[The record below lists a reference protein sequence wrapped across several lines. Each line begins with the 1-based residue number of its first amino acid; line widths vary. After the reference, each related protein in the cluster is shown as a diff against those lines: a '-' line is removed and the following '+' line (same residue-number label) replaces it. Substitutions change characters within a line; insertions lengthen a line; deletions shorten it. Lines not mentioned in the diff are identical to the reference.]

1 MENLINLEKE
11 FPLFSD
17 SCIILSDLD
26 PKTST
31 EFQFSPSSYFLD
43 DINPDDFN
51 ISFASKKNLFKTKK
65 IKTKFITFKYPIY
78 QIHSQKEKV
87 PEMNLSSG
95 RWTRQERIKFAEAI
109 YRFGMDWK
117 KIKEYIATRN
127 VKQLRSHAQKFL
139 YKLKNDKFIEKK
151 GLDFKKMN
159 WQQSLKYLKEKL
171 TGQELLDVLYSIE
184 TEMEDNKRMTER
196 YLERKRIRLKKDTN
210 LNTNNE
216 SLNSSSNSTCDVF
229 NNDSNKNQSCKQKDE
244 SLEENNY
251 KNILL
256 PLEESEDNQFI
267 NYLNKGFDI
276 NKKDIEFNN
285 EFIKSNCD
293 ENIYDEFSIEQESPI
308 KYKNRLSYLDFIKI

>member
-17 SCIILSDLD
+17 SCIISSDLD

-78 QIHSQKEKV
+78 PIHSQKEKV
-87 PEMNLSSG
+87 PEMNLSNG
-95 RWTRQERIKFAEAI
+95 RWTRQERIKFADAI

-216 SLNSSSNSTCDVF
+216 SLNSSSNSTCDLF

-256 PLEESEDNQFI
+256 PLEENEDNQFI
-267 NYLNKGFDI
+267 NYLNKGFDV

-308 KYKNRLSYLDFIKI
+308 KYKNILDFIKI

>member
-17 SCIILSDLD
+17 SCIISSDLD

-78 QIHSQKEKV
+78 PIHSQKEKV
-87 PEMNLSSG
+87 PEMNLSNG

-267 NYLNKGFDI
+267 NYLNKGFDV

-308 KYKNRLSYLDFIKI
+308 KYKNRLDFIKI

>member
-17 SCIILSDLD
+17 SCIISSDLD

-78 QIHSQKEKV
+78 PIHSQKEKV
-87 PEMNLSSG
+87 PEMNLSNG
-95 RWTRQERIKFAEAI
+95 RWTRQERIKFADAI

-216 SLNSSSNSTCDVF
+216 SLNSSSNSTCDLF

-256 PLEESEDNQFI
+256 PLEENEDNQFI
-267 NYLNKGFDI
+267 NYLNKGFDV

-308 KYKNRLSYLDFIKI
+308 KYKNRLDFIKI

>member
-17 SCIILSDLD
+17 SCIISSDLD

-43 DINPDDFN
+43 YINPDDFN

-78 QIHSQKEKV
+78 PIHSQKEKV
-87 PEMNLSSG
+87 PEMNLSNG
-95 RWTRQERIKFAEAI
+95 RWTRQERIKFADAI

-256 PLEESEDNQFI
+256 PLEENEDNQFI

-308 KYKNRLSYLDFIKI
+308 KYKNRLDFIKI

>member
-17 SCIILSDLD
+17 SCIISSDLD

-78 QIHSQKEKV
+78 PIHSQKEKV
-87 PEMNLSSG
+87 PEMNLSNG

-196 YLERKRIRLKKDTN
+196 YLERKRIRLKKNTN

-256 PLEESEDNQFI
+256 PLEENEDNQFI
-267 NYLNKGFDI
+267 NYLNKGFDV

-285 EFIKSNCD
+285 EFIKSNYD

-308 KYKNRLSYLDFIKI
+308 KYKNILDFIKI

>member
-17 SCIILSDLD
+17 SCIISSDLD

-78 QIHSQKEKV
+78 PIHSQKEKV
-87 PEMNLSSG
+87 PEMNLSNG

-216 SLNSSSNSTCDVF
+216 SLNSSSNSTCDLF

-256 PLEESEDNQFI
+256 PLEENEDNQFI
-267 NYLNKGFDI
+267 NYLNKGFDV

-293 ENIYDEFSIEQESPI
+293 ENIYDEFSIEQESQI
-308 KYKNRLSYLDFIKI
+308 KYKNRLDFIKI

>member
-17 SCIILSDLD
+17 SCIISSDLD

-78 QIHSQKEKV
+78 PIHSQKEKV
-87 PEMNLSSG
+87 PEMNLSNG

-256 PLEESEDNQFI
+256 PLEENEDNQFI
-267 NYLNKGFDI
+267 NYLNKGFDV

-293 ENIYDEFSIEQESPI
+293 ENIYDEFSIEQESQI
-308 KYKNRLSYLDFIKI
+308 KYKNRLDFIKI

>member
-17 SCIILSDLD
+17 SCIISSDLD

-43 DINPDDFN
+43 DINPDDFK

-87 PEMNLSSG
+87 PEMNLSNG

-151 GLDFKKMN
+151 RLDFKKMN

-256 PLEESEDNQFI
+256 PLEENEDNQFI
-267 NYLNKGFDI
+267 NYLNKGFDV

-308 KYKNRLSYLDFIKI
+308 KYKNRLDFIKI

>member
-1 MENLINLEKE
+1 MENLINFEKE

-17 SCIILSDLD
+17 SCIISSDLD
-26 PKTST
+26 QKTST

-78 QIHSQKEKV
+78 PIHSQKEKV
-87 PEMNLSSG
+87 PEMNLSNG

-127 VKQLRSHAQKFL
+127 IKQLRSHAQKFL

-267 NYLNKGFDI
+267 IYLNKGFEV

-308 KYKNRLSYLDFIKI
+308 KYKNRLDFIKI

>member
-17 SCIILSDLD
+17 SYIISSDLD

-78 QIHSQKEKV
+78 PIHSQKEKV
-87 PEMNLSSG
+87 PEMNLSNG
-95 RWTRQERIKFAEAI
+95 RWTRQERIKFADAI

-256 PLEESEDNQFI
+256 PLEENEDNQFI

-308 KYKNRLSYLDFIKI
+308 KYKNRLDFIKI

>member
-17 SCIILSDLD
+17 SCIISSDLD
-26 PKTST
+26 QKTST

-78 QIHSQKEKV
+78 PIHSQKEKV
-87 PEMNLSSG
+87 PEMNLSNG
-95 RWTRQERIKFAEAI
+95 RWTRQERIKFADAI

-127 VKQLRSHAQKFL
+127 IKQLRSHAQKFL

-216 SLNSSSNSTCDVF
+216 SLNSSSNSTCDLF

-256 PLEESEDNQFI
+256 PLEENEDNQFI
-267 NYLNKGFDI
+267 NYLNKGFDV

-293 ENIYDEFSIEQESPI
+293 ENIYDEFSIGQESPI
-308 KYKNRLSYLDFIKI
+308 KYKNRLDFIKI

>member
-17 SCIILSDLD
+17 SCIISSDLD

-87 PEMNLSSG
+87 PEMNLSNG
-95 RWTRQERIKFAEAI
+95 RWTRQERIKFADAI

-216 SLNSSSNSTCDVF
+216 SLNSSSNSTCDLF

-256 PLEESEDNQFI
+256 PLEENEDNQFI

-308 KYKNRLSYLDFIKI
+308 KYKNRLDFIKI

>member
-17 SCIILSDLD
+17 SCIISSDLD
-26 PKTST
+26 QKTST

-78 QIHSQKEKV
+78 PIHSQKEKV
-87 PEMNLSSG
+87 PEMNLSNG
-95 RWTRQERIKFAEAI
+95 RWTRQERIKFADAI

-216 SLNSSSNSTCDVF
+216 SLNSSSNSTCDLF

-256 PLEESEDNQFI
+256 PLEENEDNQFI
-267 NYLNKGFDI
+267 NYLNKGFDV

-308 KYKNRLSYLDFIKI
+308 KYKNRLDFIKI

>member
-17 SCIILSDLD
+17 SCIISSDLD
-26 PKTST
+26 QKTST

-78 QIHSQKEKV
+78 PIHSQKEKV
-87 PEMNLSSG
+87 PEMNLSNG

-216 SLNSSSNSTCDVF
+216 SLNSSSNSTCDLF

-256 PLEESEDNQFI
+256 PLEENEDNQFI
-267 NYLNKGFDI
+267 NYLNKGFDV

-308 KYKNRLSYLDFIKI
+308 KYKNRLDFIKI

>member
-1 MENLINLEKE
+1 
-11 FPLFSD
+11 
-17 SCIILSDLD
+17 
-26 PKTST
+26 
-31 EFQFSPSSYFLD
+31 
-43 DINPDDFN
+43 
-51 ISFASKKNLFKTKK
+51 
-65 IKTKFITFKYPIY
+65 
-78 QIHSQKEKV
+78 
-87 PEMNLSSG
+87 
-95 RWTRQERIKFAEAI
+95 
-109 YRFGMDWK
+109 MDWK

-229 NNDSNKNQSCKQKDE
+229 NNDSNKNQSCKHKDE

-256 PLEESEDNQFI
+256 PLEENEDNQFI
-267 NYLNKGFDI
+267 NYLNKGFDV

-308 KYKNRLSYLDFIKI
+308 KYKNRLDFIKI

>member
-17 SCIILSDLD
+17 SCIISSDLY

-78 QIHSQKEKV
+78 PIHSQKEKV
-87 PEMNLSSG
+87 PEMNLSNG

-139 YKLKNDKFIEKK
+139 YKLKNDKFILKK

-216 SLNSSSNSTCDVF
+216 SLNSSSNSTCDLF

-267 NYLNKGFDI
+267 NYLNKGFDV

-308 KYKNRLSYLDFIKI
+308 KYKNRLDFIKI

>member
-17 SCIILSDLD
+17 SCIISSDLD

-78 QIHSQKEKV
+78 PIHSQKEKV
-87 PEMNLSSG
+87 PEMNLSNG

-256 PLEESEDNQFI
+256 PLEENEDNQFI
-267 NYLNKGFDI
+267 NYLNKGFDV

-308 KYKNRLSYLDFIKI
+308 KYKNILDFIKI

>member
-17 SCIILSDLD
+17 SCIISSDLD

-78 QIHSQKEKV
+78 PIHSQKEKV
-87 PEMNLSSG
+87 PEMNLSNG

-216 SLNSSSNSTCDVF
+216 SLNSSSNSTCDLF

-256 PLEESEDNQFI
+256 PLEENEDNQFI

-285 EFIKSNCD
+285 EFIKSNYD

-308 KYKNRLSYLDFIKI
+308 KYKNRLDFIKI

>member
-17 SCIILSDLD
+17 SCIISSDLD

-78 QIHSQKEKV
+78 PIHSQKEKV
-87 PEMNLSSG
+87 PEMNLSNG
-95 RWTRQERIKFAEAI
+95 RWTRQERIKFADAI

-159 WQQSLKYLKEKL
+159 WQQSIKYLKEKL

-216 SLNSSSNSTCDVF
+216 SLNSSSNSTCDLF

-256 PLEESEDNQFI
+256 PLEENEDNQFI

-308 KYKNRLSYLDFIKI
+308 KYKNRLDFIKI